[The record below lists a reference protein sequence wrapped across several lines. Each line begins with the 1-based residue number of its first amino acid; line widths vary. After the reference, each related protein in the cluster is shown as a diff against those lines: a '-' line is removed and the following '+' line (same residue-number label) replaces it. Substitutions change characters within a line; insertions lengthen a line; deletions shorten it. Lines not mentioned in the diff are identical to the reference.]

1 SEKRAI
7 KVGRT
12 AYLQNPQVE
21 LEKRGRLLDC
31 LELIRAGGRIPQ
43 RGHAGKTRDSLL
55 QELEPLRPKLGEIEK
70 EPGDVATGPRVAG
83 NRAGGARVRLQI
95 VRAMRGMAA
104 VAARTIGTAPV
115 LRGLRVAGFRV
126 PEEVEIISQVADG
139 DPARLSPLAAAQP
152 R

>member
-1 SEKRAI
+1 IRPEHRRRQNQKSIDLRLRSSEKRAI

-43 RGHAGKTRDSLL
+43 RGHAGKTRGGLL

-70 EPGDVATGPRVAG
+70 EPGDVATRPREAG
-83 NRAGGARVRLQI
+83 NQAGCDRVRLQI
-95 VRAMRGMAA
+95 VRDA
-104 VAARTIGTAPV
+104 VND
-115 LRGLRVAGFRV
+115 AG
-126 PEEVEIISQVADG
+126 AG
-139 DPARLSPLAAAQP
+139 SP
-152 R
+152 RWHR